1 MSKVGVSKVDIT
13 PPLGIKFI
21 GYHRL
26 SGITNVDERIYA
38 TAFVFESNKIKT
50 VFISIDNIGM
60 LIEDTSRI
68 RKKIAV
74 ELNIPFEQITVTYTH
89 THSGP
94 ETVGDSD
101 LVKAYKTILVEN
113 VVKAVLNANNSMQ
126 LSEVG
131 WNVTMGSIGVNR
143 REVTT

>member
-1 MSKVGVSKVDIT
+1 MGKVGVSKVDIT

-21 GYHRL
+21 GYHRP

-68 RKKIAV
+68 REKIAV
-74 ELNIPFEQITVTYTH
+74 ELNISF
-89 THSGP
+89 
-94 ETVGDSD
+94 
-101 LVKAYKTILVEN
+101 
-113 VVKAVLNANNSMQ
+113 
-126 LSEVG
+126 
-131 WNVTMGSIGVNR
+131 
-143 REVTT
+143 